1 MRDSSLLAAIAVAV
15 VALAGCASTPKA
27 ASEERQVKLDA
38 SNIAEAQ
45 KAGYKIVD
53 EDGKRMYCRRD
64 KNTGSHVRTTT
75 TCLTEDE
82 WRAAAEASQRGVEA
96 MSRRP
101 NLPKGN

>member
-1 MRDSSLLAAIAVAV
+1 MRNSSILAALAVTA
-15 VALAGCASTPKA
+15 ALAGCASTPNA
-27 ASEERQVKLDA
+27 APPERQVKLDA

-45 KAGYKIVD
+45 KAGYRIVD
-53 EDGKRMYCRRD
+53 QDGKRMYCRRD
-64 KNTGSHVRTTT
+64 KNTGSHVRATT

-82 WRAAAEASQRGVEA
+82 WRAAAELSQRGVEA